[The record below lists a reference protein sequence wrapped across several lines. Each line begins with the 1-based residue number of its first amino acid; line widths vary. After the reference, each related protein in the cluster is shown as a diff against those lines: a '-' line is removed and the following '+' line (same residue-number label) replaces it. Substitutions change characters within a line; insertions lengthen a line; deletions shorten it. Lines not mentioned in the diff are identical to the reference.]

1 MRGDVDIKRKNRRIM
16 AAALLTV
23 GGMVGL
29 SFAAVPLYDL
39 FCRVTGYG
47 GTTQQA
53 DAGATE
59 VLDRVMTVRFDA
71 SIANELPWT
80 FKPAQ
85 SKVDIRVGET
95 ALAFY
100 SAESKVDRATRG
112 TASFN
117 VTPLKAGQYFVKM
130 ECFCFTDQI
139 LKPGEAT
146 EMPVTFYIDPAI
158 ADDPNLDDVH
168 TVTLS
173 YTFFPQKMDEE
184 ESGEAYQVGELSEEA
199 VSAAGAGNE

>member
-1 MRGDVDIKRKNRRIM
+1 MRGDTDIQRKNKRM
-16 AAALLTV
+16 MGAVVLVV
-23 GGMVGL
+23 GCMVGL

-53 DAGATE
+53 TSGADE
-59 VLDRVMTVRFDA
+59 ILDRVMTVRFDA

-85 SKVDIRVGET
+85 DSIDVRVGES

-100 SAESKVDRATRG
+100 TAESNSDAPTRG

-117 VTPLKAGQYFVKM
+117 VTPLKVGQYFVKI

-139 LKPGEAT
+139 LKPGEET
-146 EMPVTFYIDPAI
+146 QMPVTFYIDPAI
-158 ADDPNLDDVH
+158 AEDPNLDDVE

-173 YTFFPQKMDEE
+173 YTFFPQKMDEDAL
-184 ESGEAYQVGELSEEA
+184 EAVYQVGQLPEGISEGSDPA
-199 VSAAGAGNE
+199 TK